1 MLIFMFGLAG
11 IPPTAGY
18 IGKFVLFSS
27 AIYSGLLW
35 LAVLAILNSALSLVY
50 YLKII
55 SYMYLK
61 EPTGPKMSE
70 QKGYVVLLV
79 LTMLVVVWIG
89 VFPDGFI
96 NWALQAAAFLLP
108 Q

>member
-1 MLIFMFGLAG
+1 MMILMFALAG

-27 AIYSGLLW
+27 AIYSGLVW

-50 YLKII
+50 YLRII
-55 SYMYLK
+55 SYMILK
-61 EPTGPKMSE
+61 EPTGAKIPEK
-70 QKGYVVLLV
+70 KGYVAALV
-79 LTMLVVVWIG
+79 LATIAVVWIG
-89 VFPDGFI
+89 VFPEAFVQ
-96 NWALQAAAFLLP
+96 WALQAAAVLLP